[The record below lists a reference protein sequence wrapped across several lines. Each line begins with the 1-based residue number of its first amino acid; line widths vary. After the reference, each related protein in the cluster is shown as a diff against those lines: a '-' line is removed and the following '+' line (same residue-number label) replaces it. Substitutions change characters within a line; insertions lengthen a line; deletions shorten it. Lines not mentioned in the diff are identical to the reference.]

1 MRNPNPE
8 YIVNLITQLIGADI
22 LKSLADHW
30 LDYPS
35 LWAIQQVVGRTI
47 ESKLDS
53 MRTETLAGIIEY
65 SDVLVPVGKPLIRR
79 CERLQNYFDQTTK
92 WPPGMKSSGR
102 ALLHELAFVTLLM
115 IIMDMIKQ
123 EEYKVDNELIAE
135 EREWEEFWARFN
147 LPRNH
152 SLYGMPPEVKF

>member
-1 MRNPNPE
+1 MRNPSPE
-8 YIVNLITQLIGADI
+8 YIVNLITQLISADT
-22 LKSLADHW
+22 LKSLTDHW

-35 LWAIQQVVGRTI
+35 LWASQRVVGRTI

-53 MRTETLAGIIEY
+53 MRTETLVGIIEY
-65 SDVLVPVGKPLIRR
+65 SDVLVPVGKPPITRR
-79 CERLQNYFDQTTK
+79 ERLQRYFDPTTE
-92 WPPGMKSSGR
+92 WPTGMKSSGR

-123 EEYKVDNELIAE
+123 EEYKIDDELMAE
-135 EREWEEFWARFN
+135 EREQEEFWARYN

-152 SLYGMPPEVKF
+152 PLYGMPPEVKF